1 MGEKLYYVFK
11 IIKEAREPISAKD
24 ILKRLENYEIFL
36 DIKTVYSLIKKL
48 NDFYYC
54 LSNKQLIKTIRR
66 RGYIIDE
73 DFFEDGQLQLLID
86 SVLFNPNL
94 DKKSANDLVNKLA
107 LISSVIQM
115 ERLNTEHQNDN
126 ELTYDLL
133 SKQLI
138 TTKILLL
145 NILVMI
151 SKIMLFKRYTILMV
165 ILILKHMLFPH
176 IN

>member
-73 DFFEDGQLQLLID
+73 DFLSRLGLNKTLSIN
-86 SVLFNPNL
+86 SCSCPSS
-94 DKKSANDLVNKLA
+94 KKS
-107 LISSVIQM
+107 SSI
-115 ERLNTEHQNDN
+115 
-126 ELTYDLL
+126 
-133 SKQLI
+133 I
-138 TTKILLL
+138 
-145 NILVMI
+145 
-151 SKIMLFKRYTILMV
+151 
-165 ILILKHMLFPH
+165 
-176 IN
+176 

>member
-94 DKKSANDLVNKLA
+94 DKK
-107 LISSVIQM
+107 
-115 ERLNTEHQNDN
+115 
-126 ELTYDLL
+126 
-133 SKQLI
+133 
-138 TTKILLL
+138 
-145 NILVMI
+145 
-151 SKIMLFKRYTILMV
+151 
-165 ILILKHMLFPH
+165 
-176 IN
+176 

>member
-66 RGYIIDE
+66 RG
-73 DFFEDGQLQLLID
+73 
-86 SVLFNPNL
+86 
-94 DKKSANDLVNKLA
+94 
-107 LISSVIQM
+107 
-115 ERLNTEHQNDN
+115 
-126 ELTYDLL
+126 
-133 SKQLI
+133 
-138 TTKILLL
+138 ILLMR
-145 NILVMI
+145 I
-151 SKIMLFKRYTILMV
+151 F
-165 ILILKHMLFPH
+165 LKMDSCSY
-176 IN
+176 

>member
-107 LISSVIQM
+107 LISSVD
-115 ERLNTEHQNDN
+115 RK
-126 ELTYDLL
+126 
-133 SKQLI
+133 S
-138 TTKILLL
+138 
-145 NILVMI
+145 V
-151 SKIMLFKRYTILMV
+151 V
-165 ILILKHMLFPH
+165 
-176 IN
+176 